1 MFQRKEQD
9 KAPEELSEEETGN
22 LPNKEFKVTIKETEG
37 RLDKQTKLDIP
48 NKELENIKNNQTQ
61 GRS

>member
-22 LPNKEFKVTIKETEG
+22 LPNRV
-37 RLDKQTKLDIP
+37 QS
-48 NKELENIKNNQTQ
+48 NNQRNW
-61 GRS
+61 GKIG